1 MKEKIDKV
9 VYFDG
14 VCGLCDWSVNLLVK
28 MDTQKNLKFSSL
40 QGKSGQILLSDLKI
54 DLNEF
59 STVLFKVN
67 DQVYTKST
75 AVFKIIQSI
84 GGFFKIL
91 LIFNLLPTRFNDWLY
106 VKVAKYRYKYFGK
119 LDKCD
124 ISKFNTPGQFID

>member
-59 STVLFKVN
+59 NTVLFKVN

-91 LIFNLLPTRFNDWLY
+91 LIFNLLPTRVNDWIY
-106 VKVAKYRYKYFGK
+106 GKVAKYRYKYFGK

>member
-1 MKEKIDKV
+1 MKEEIYKV

-14 VCGLCDWSVNLLVK
+14 ICGLCDWSVNLLVK

-59 STVLFKVN
+59 NTVLFKVN

-75 AVFKIIQSI
+75 AVFKIIDSI
-84 GGFFKIL
+84 GGFYKIF
-91 LIFNLLPTRFNDWLY
+91 LIFNLIPTRINDWVY
-106 VKVAKYRYKYFGK
+106 SKIAKYRYKYFGK

>member
-1 MKEKIDKV
+1 MKKEIVKI

-59 STVLFKVN
+59 NTVLFKVN

-75 AVFKIIQSI
+75 AVFKIINSI
-84 GGFFKIL
+84 GGFYKIF
-91 LIFNLLPTRFNDWLY
+91 LIFNLLPTKFNDWIY
-106 VKVAKYRYKYFGK
+106 GRIAKHRYKFFGK

-124 ISKFNTPGQFID
+124 ISKFNTPGQFIE

>member
-1 MKEKIDKV
+1 MKKGIDKI

-59 STVLFKVN
+59 NTVIFKVN

-91 LIFNLLPTRFNDWLY
+91 LIFNLLPTRFNDWVY
-106 VKVAKYRYKYFGK
+106 SKIAKYRYKYFGK

>member
-106 VKVAKYRYKYFGK
+106 FKVAKYRYKYFGK

>member
-1 MKEKIDKV
+1 MKEKIDKF

-59 STVLFKVN
+59 NTVLFKVN

-91 LIFNLLPTRFNDWLY
+91 LIFNLLPTRFNDWIY
-106 VKVAKYRYKYFGK
+106 GKVAKYRYKYFGK

>member
-1 MKEKIDKV
+1 MKKGIDKI

-40 QGKSGQILLSDLKI
+40 QGTSGQILLSDLKI

-59 STVLFKVN
+59 NTVLFKIN

-91 LIFNLLPTRFNDWLY
+91 LIFNLLPTRFNDWVY
-106 VKVAKYRYKYFGK
+106 SKIAKYRYKYFGK

-124 ISKFNTPGQFID
+124 ISKFNNPGQFID

>member
-1 MKEKIDKV
+1 MKKGIDKI

-40 QGKSGQILLSDLKI
+40 QGTSGQILLSDLKI

-59 STVLFKVN
+59 NTVLFKIN

-75 AVFKIIQSI
+75 AVFEIIQSI

-91 LIFNLLPTRFNDWLY
+91 LIFNLLPTRFNDWVY
-106 VKVAKYRYKYFGK
+106 SKIAKYRYKYFGK

>member
-59 STVLFKVN
+59 NTVLFKVN

-91 LIFNLLPTRFNDWLY
+91 LIFNLLPTRFNDWIY
-106 VKVAKYRYKYFGK
+106 GKVAKYRYKYFGK

>member
-91 LIFNLLPTRFNDWLY
+91 LIFNLLPTRFNDWIY
-106 VKVAKYRYKYFGK
+106 GKVAKYRYKYFGK

>member
-59 STVLFKVN
+59 NTVLFKVN

-91 LIFNLLPTRFNDWLY
+91 LIFNLLPTRFNDWIY
-106 VKVAKYRYKYFGK
+106 GKIAKYRYKYFGK

>member
-1 MKEKIDKV
+1 MKEEIVKI

-14 VCGLCDWSVNLLVK
+14 ICGLCDWSVNLLVK

-59 STVLFKVN
+59 NTVLFKVN

-75 AVFKIIQSI
+75 AVFKIIDSI
-84 GGFFKIL
+84 GGFYKIF
-91 LIFNLLPTRFNDWLY
+91 LIFNLIPTRINDWVY
-106 VKVAKYRYKYFGK
+106 SKIAKYRYKYFGK